1 TMTQANKDNA
11 TSTEMSVQPTLHED
25 LEPRS
30 PKPDEIRYAHSSS
43 TTTLNPTAPPPPG
56 TDYVSKTNG
65 NLEYLLEAGIDPL
78 TRKRQFPSG
87 KYPRLIMSWIAKQIR
102 KAGHHKTE
110 YVDPDTHTITI
121 PSIGR
126 LCEQIGVPRGGATM
140 KKVQEQLRLLL
151 SCRISIRSTG
161 GFVAATVNDVVYLP
175 LIKASRTVDTDN
187 ISKSGAAFILTEE
200 VYERLGGESAPY
212 DTRAGSYLLS
222 GRSVLP
228 YDVYVWMIGSMYRLR
243 KPMAVTWQWL
253 RERFG
258 DNFDTEMAFR
268 RAFRNA
274 LKKVQVVYPAAR
286 FTTSTSGVTLY
297 PSPLAIT
304 HRQAHE
310 AEWAEQDANRTTPT
324 RS

>member
-1 TMTQANKDNA
+1 
-11 TSTEMSVQPTLHED
+11 
-25 LEPRS
+25 
-30 PKPDEIRYAHSSS
+30 
-43 TTTLNPTAPPPPG
+43 
-56 TDYVSKTNG
+56 
-65 NLEYLLEAGIDPL
+65 
-78 TRKRQFPSG
+78 
-87 KYPRLIMSWIAKQIR
+87 MSWIAKQIR

-200 VYERLGGESAPY
+200 EVYERLGGESAPT
-212 DTRAGSYLLS
+212 TRGPAATCSPAAPS
-222 GRSVLP
+222 SP

-310 AEWAEQDANRTTPT
+310 AEWAEHDPGEPSST
-324 RS
+324 